1 MQNNKMKTIIMFA
14 VILSVSANWFTPSTP
29 VVQDGCKKNEIRVA
43 CAYGCEPQCGFSP
56 SVCGFECIPNSCV
69 CKDGYVRNTNNEC
82 VHRFDCTAET
92 SRCPEDEEF
101 VECGSMCPPTCD
113 DPYPTSCPHDRCV
126 RNEWNTWVISDQ
138 KSQKNKR
145 LDREKMFDGV
155 RRRKLINTFE
165 RLPRL
170 AHGVHIKQ
178 HNFCDLPCRI
188 LLRN

>member
-1 MQNNKMKTIIMFA
+1 MQNNKMKTIILFT

-82 VHRFDCTAET
+82 VHRFECTAET

-126 RNEWNTWVISDQ
+126 RNVCRCLPGMVRN
-138 KSQKNKR
+138 
-145 LDREKMFDGV
+145 DGV
-155 RRRKLINTFE
+155 CTELSDCSNVPTRPLELFT
-165 RLPRL
+165 L
-170 AHGVHIKQ
+170 
-178 HNFCDLPCRI
+178 
-188 LLRN
+188 